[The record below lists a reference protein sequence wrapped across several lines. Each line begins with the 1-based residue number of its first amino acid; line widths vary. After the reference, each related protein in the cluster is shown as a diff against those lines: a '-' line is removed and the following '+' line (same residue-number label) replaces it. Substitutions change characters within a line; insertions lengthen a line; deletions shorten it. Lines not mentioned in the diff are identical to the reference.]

1 MFVRQST
8 TTIQVHTM
16 SRRMLSQE
24 HTITGSKTS

>member
-8 TTIQVHTM
+8 TTIQVRTM
-16 SRRMLSQE
+16 SCRMLSQE